1 MCLTADDH
9 MKIDLRDRFSC
20 KLIKVQ
26 LQIQVAAHVRQLKT
40 FICNLLLEYVGSKV
54 SARISS
60 VGSSGGTKTPC
71 ARAIYISL
79 HMLHTPRW

>member
-9 MKIDLRDRFSC
+9 RTIDLRNRFSC
-20 KLIKVQ
+20 NLIEVH

-54 SARISS
+54 SAQKSS

-71 ARAIYISL
+71 ARAIYNSL
-79 HMLHTPRW
+79 HMLHTSRW